1 MINDRQIRQRLE
13 ALLARPFTDHQW
25 SLITAQGYEDA
36 IASGARTPE
45 EVAEELSGLMT
56 AASSRAPGSDTQG
69 QGPERALTWDEME
82 RLVLGRALVT
92 GETGGASS
100 SLGERATRLVADRER
115 SRRRWWIVLISSLGV
130 LAVGLVA
137 VLVFGGFECWVGTA
151 QSASTTL
158 TSESANADVDAWALP
173 DATATSTTMRPP
185 ATIPELKLP
194 DHTAALSGSE
204 MVPAVTTDA
213 TGTLELTLSDDG
225 QTMRYTL
232 ELDNIYGL
240 TVARLRVGKPG
251 ENGKEILTL
260 YPGPSKKGVFSG
272 VAAEGIFGPEDFVG
286 PLQGKTMADFTAL
299 VEDGSVYLV
308 VGTKKHDR
316 GEVRGQVR

>member
-1 MINDRQIRQRLE
+1 MINDRQIRHRLE
-13 ALLARPFTDHQW
+13 ALLSRPFTDHQW
-25 SLITAQGYEDA
+25 SLITAQGYEYA

-45 EVAEELSGLMT
+45 EVAEELRALMA

-92 GETGGASS
+92 GETGGTPPG
-100 SLGERATRLVADRER
+100 LGARTTRLAADRER
-115 SRRRWWIVLISSLGV
+115 SRRRWWIALSSGLGV
-130 LAVGLVA
+130 LAVALVA
-137 VLVFGGFECWVGTA
+137 VMVSGGFQCWLGTA

-158 TSESANADVDAWALP
+158 TSESANVEVDAMSLP
-173 DATATSTTMRPP
+173 DATATSTTTRPP

-204 MVPAVTTDA
+204 VVPAVASEA

-240 TVARLRVGKPG
+240 TAARLRVGKPG
-251 ENGKEILTL
+251 ENGKEILAL
-260 YPGPSKKGVFSG
+260 YPGPNKKGVFSG
-272 VAAEGIFGPEDFVG
+272 VAAEGIFGPEHFLG
-286 PLQGKTMADFTAL
+286 PLQGKTMADLTAL
-299 VEDGSVYLV
+299 VEGGSVYLV

-316 GEVRGQVR
+316 GEVRGQVH